1 MKKGRGPYVCRRRG
15 VGAKLDA
22 INKTLEKRNR
32 IAQAALDALPK
43 PENKLVKVLKVF
55 VLAAGALAVLNSA
68 EIIRA
73 WITGG

>member
-1 MKKGRGPYVCRRRG
+1 MKKERRQRGG
-15 VGAKLDA
+15 IGAKLDA
-22 INKTLEKRNR
+22 IHKTLEKRNK

-43 PENKLVKVLKVF
+43 PENKLVKILKVF
-55 VLAAGALAVLNSA
+55 VLVAGALAVLNSA